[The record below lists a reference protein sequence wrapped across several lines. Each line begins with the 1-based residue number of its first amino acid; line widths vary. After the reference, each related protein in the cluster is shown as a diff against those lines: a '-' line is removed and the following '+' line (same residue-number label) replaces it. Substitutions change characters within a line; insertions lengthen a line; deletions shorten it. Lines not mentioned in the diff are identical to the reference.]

1 MRTCSALLCVLAFL
15 VPACDDGRTATT
27 PPPTT
32 TTTATTAGEAD
43 GGGAKPAT
51 QPDPHAAVDVPALLA
66 AGGANWTAL
75 GGGGAFVGRA
85 LPDGKDYFLWPADV
99 DAKFVPKGRKLTV
112 ELHYRARP
120 GGKPITGG
128 TGYVNLV
135 GGTAER
141 RLYLSSPVTPL
152 AEHTPGGSTTAT
164 FEPYLSTEPAEVVVF
179 LTRPGYPEPASNVL
193 RLKVAAPQ

>member
-1 MRTCSALLCVLAFL
+1 MMRRGSALLCVLALL

-27 PPPTT
+27 PPPP
-32 TTTATTAGEAD
+32 TTTATTAGQAD
-43 GGGAKPAT
+43 GGGVKPAT

-66 AGGANWTAL
+66 AGGANWSAL
-75 GGGGAFVGRA
+75 GGGSFVGRA

-99 DAKFVPKGRKLTV
+99 NATYAPKGGKLTV

-152 AEHTPGGSTTAT
+152 AEHTPGGSTSAT